1 MSKDYRKITDLRNW
15 DKNPRSIK
23 KDNFE
28 ELKNRITKRGQI
40 KPLIITPDGEVLGG
54 NMRLRAMQEL
64 DIKEAWVSVVTPT
77 SEADKIEIALTD
89 NEEMGYYED
98 QALAELI
105 AQYKDEIDLTKYSV
119 HLGQSQTLEEILK
132 QFSPDEVVEDEAP
145 EVADEAVSVLGEVYQ
160 LGRHRVMCGDST
172 KIEDVEKLMDG
183 KKADEVVTDPPYNT
197 GMKEKKGVPAS
208 TRLKHMFN
216 DGLTQEQFDT
226 LITDAFA
233 NMLVT
238 TKGDAVFYVFID
250 WRNVGFV
257 KDKLSQIMGV
267 HNVIVW
273 DKKVHGLGSD
283 YKFTYEMC
291 IVGKKGSPKIENRIG
306 LDYQDIWRVQ
316 RTMGRNEDHATAKP
330 IELLVKPINHASKQ
344 DDIVSDLF
352 LGSGSTLIACEQT
365 NRICYGMELDPKY
378 VDVIRKRFAKFID
391 PDNWESNWQSMTPET
406 VNKQ

>member
-1 MSKDYRKITDLRNW
+1 MNKDYRKLTELRNW

-23 KDNFE
+23 KDKFE

-64 DIKEAWVSVVTPT
+64 GIKEAWVSVVTPT

-145 EVADEAVSVLGEVYQ
+145 EVADEAVSKLGEVYQ

-183 KKADEVVTDPPYNT
+183 KKADMVFTDPPYGINLDT
-197 GMKEKKGVPAS
+197 DYEGMPSRWNNEETYRNKFTKV
-208 TRLKHMFN
+208 
-216 DGLTQEQFDT
+216 
-226 LITDAFA
+226 
-233 NMLVT
+233 
-238 TKGDAVFYVFID
+238 KGDEKPVDMSFLQTIPCKEMFLWGADYYAYSLPNSGAD
-250 WRNVGFV
+250 GTWY
-257 KDKLSQIMGV
+257 
-267 HNVIVW
+267 VW
-273 DKKVHGLGSD
+273 DKREDEDGKSYDKMLTSPFELCWG
-283 YKFTYEMC
+283 KTKR
-291 IVGKKGSPKIENRIG
+291 GKKFIRMRWAGFMSSDSAKGERPIGRVHPTQKPVALASWFIERFSEKDWII
-306 LDYQDIWRVQ
+306 Q
-316 RTMGRNEDHATAKP
+316 
-330 IELLVKPINHASKQ
+330 
-344 DDIVSDLF
+344 DLF
-352 LGSGSTLIACEQT
+352 MGAGFTLLACEQT
-365 NRICYGMELDPKY
+365 NRTCYGMELDQKY
-378 VDVIRKRFAKFID
+378 CDVIRKRYAKFIN
-391 PDNWESNWQSMTPET
+391 PDNWESNWIDMT
-406 VNKQ
+406 KAI